1 MSILPNLQFSTIS
14 IKILMTFFTE
24 IEKFLKIFGMAKVP
38 NSQNN
43 LEKKEQSSRHQT
55 FRFQILLQSYS
66 NQNSK

>member
-1 MSILPNLQFSTIS
+1 
-14 IKILMTFFTE
+14 MTFFTE